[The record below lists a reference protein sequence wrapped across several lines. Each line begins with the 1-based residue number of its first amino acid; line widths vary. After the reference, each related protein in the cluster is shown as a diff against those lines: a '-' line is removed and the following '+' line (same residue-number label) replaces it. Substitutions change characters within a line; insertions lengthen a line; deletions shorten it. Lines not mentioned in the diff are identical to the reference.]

1 MKVFQPMITHCN
13 QKRKD
18 DNEDNQHYVTWKYN
32 ELMIDPAQ
40 NEIFDNLLE
49 YTKVFFLNSIFY
61 KI

>member
-1 MKVFQPMITHCN
+1 MITHCN